1 MGRLE
6 IIGITA
12 GVVLVAL
19 LIWAT
24 RGWRRRRLEA
34 LQRVAAMLGLTYVG
48 RSKSLPIA
56 DVKKFK
62 LFRRA
67 GMVDE
72 LMRGQFRGKT
82 VAIFRYIIVT
92 HYGHGASASLWRVA
106 AFQAPGPLPTF
117 QMRPQNWFT
126 RLKHRLASRDIVFET
141 HPEVIRRFYIT
152 GADQNAV
159 RNFFDGQ
166 VLSQL
171 TTIPSSKFIVEASG
185 NWLVLYHHV
194 RMNPKPENIPGF
206 LEAADTLAGIFLD
219 RYPKPSSG
227 SGRVR

>member
-1 MGRLE
+1 MGKPE

-12 GVVLVAL
+12 GVILVAF

-34 LQRVAAMLGLTYVG
+34 LQRVAAMLGLIYVG
-48 RSKSLPIA
+48 RSKSLPMA

-67 GMVDE
+67 GTIDE
-72 LMRGQFRGKT
+72 LMRGQFHGRT
-82 VAIFRYIIVT
+82 VAVFRYIVVT
-92 HYGHGASASLWRVA
+92 HYGHGASASFWRAA
-106 AFQAPGPLPTF
+106 AFQASKPLPSF

-126 RLKHRLASRDIVFET
+126 RLKHRLAERDIIFET

-152 GADQNAV
+152 APDQNLV

-171 TTIPSSKFIVEASG
+171 TTIPSSKFIVEANG
-185 NWLVLYHHV
+185 NWIVLYHHV
-194 RMNPKPENIPGF
+194 RMNPKPESIPGF
-206 LEAADTLAGIFLD
+206 LEAADNLASIFL
-219 RYPKPSSG
+219 
-227 SGRVR
+227 GRHS